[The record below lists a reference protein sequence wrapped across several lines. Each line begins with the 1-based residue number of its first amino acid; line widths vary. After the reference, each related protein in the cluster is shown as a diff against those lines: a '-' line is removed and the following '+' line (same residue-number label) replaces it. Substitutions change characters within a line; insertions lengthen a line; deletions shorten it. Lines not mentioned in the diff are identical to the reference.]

1 MALTRSALWRSATGL
16 IPGGVNSPVRAMRAV
31 GLSEPVFMQRG
42 EGAWI
47 EDVSG
52 NRYVDWV
59 QSWGPLIFGHA
70 DPETL
75 DAVQAAAEHGT
86 TFGAPTEAEVELAA
100 EIVDAVPSVE
110 LVRLVSSGTEASMS
124 ALRLARGA
132 TRRDR
137 VIKFAGCYHGH
148 VDALLAEAGSG
159 VMTLGIPS
167 TPGVPSG
174 ATADTIVCR
183 FNDVDGVAAAC
194 AQYGEGL
201 AAIVVE
207 PVAGNMGCVPP
218 EPGFLEALRALCD
231 ATGALLVFDEV
242 MTGFRVARGGAQ
254 SLYGV
259 LPDLTILGKIVGGG
273 LPAAAFGGRAELM
286 ERLAPSGDVYQAGT
300 LSGNP
305 LAMAAGCATLDA
317 LALPGAYDRLE
328 SLGARLEDGLRA
340 ARLEGDVK
348 ATVNRVGS
356 MVTLFFTPGPV
367 TDYESAK
374 RSDTALF
381 ARFFHALLEMGI
393 YFPPGQYEAAFVSLA
408 HSDSDVDA
416 AVQAAREAFTS
427 FRN

>member
-159 VMTLGIPS
+159 VMTQAMSSPYRAKACS
-167 TPGVPSG
+167 T
-174 ATADTIVCR
+174 
-183 FNDVDGVAAAC
+183 
-194 AQYGEGL
+194 
-201 AAIVVE
+201 
-207 PVAGNMGCVPP
+207 
-218 EPGFLEALRALCD
+218 
-231 ATGALLVFDEV
+231 
-242 MTGFRVARGGAQ
+242 
-254 SLYGV
+254 
-259 LPDLTILGKIVGGG
+259 
-273 LPAAAFGGRAELM
+273 
-286 ERLAPSGDVYQAGT
+286 
-300 LSGNP
+300 
-305 LAMAAGCATLDA
+305 
-317 LALPGAYDRLE
+317 
-328 SLGARLEDGLRA
+328 A
-340 ARLEGDVK
+340 AR
-348 ATVNRVGS
+348 
-356 MVTLFFTPGPV
+356 
-367 TDYESAK
+367 
-374 RSDTALF
+374 
-381 ARFFHALLEMGI
+381 
-393 YFPPGQYEAAFVSLA
+393 SL
-408 HSDSDVDA
+408 
-416 AVQAAREAFTS
+416 
-427 FRN
+427 